1 MSMSRGTSRSRGRS
15 RSRDGSRGRE
25 GSRGRKRSRRSRSR
39 GRGRGRSRS
48 RRWSRSSRSRCMY
61 MRGLFSGPILCKT
74 GPGGPGAAGGPPALD
89 TCTCSHSTCS
99 LPTLYFISGPPGLG
113 PGGHDGGGPRP
124 QPPGPGPGGQA
135 RLGTPAT
142 QLAVPP
148 RRSRPLCK
156 VTHTIT
162 DLRGNLIPPQTG
174 CSWSGPV

>member
-61 MRGLFSGPILCKT
+61 MRGLFSGLILFKT

-99 LPTLYFISGPPGLG
+99 LPTLYL
-113 PGGHDGGGPRP
+113 
-124 QPPGPGPGGQA
+124 
-135 RLGTPAT
+135 
-142 QLAVPP
+142 
-148 RRSRPLCK
+148 
-156 VTHTIT
+156 T
-162 DLRGNLIPPQTG
+162 D
-174 CSWSGPV
+174 PV